1 MAGTMEKSK
10 TVAVTVHKVSA
21 DQINVMNQGGPDQS
35 TLKNI
40 TVTTLPPAT
49 ACKDS
54 AGGSLT
60 GCTLDPA
67 PVGGNIQ
74 LTGPY
79 GDKTEVTV
87 VGHFND
93 GSDQV
98 ILDTYV

>member
-1 MAGTMEKSK
+1 MAGNMEKSK

-21 DQINVMNQGGPDQS
+21 DQISVMNQGGPDQS

-40 TVTTLPPAT
+40 TVTTLPAWT

-54 AGGSLT
+54 AESSLT

-67 PVGGNIQ
+67 PVGGSIQ
-74 LTGPY
+74 LTGSY

-87 VGHFND
+87 VGHFTD